1 MIITAVYDKKLES
14 FLPQSVSASENV
26 LVAVR
31 NYKGMLRNTFMVE
44 NIDDF
49 SIYSLCT
56 IGSESGEVLDSSKSF
71 VCELSDLFTKPVS
84 EE

>member
-31 NYKGMLRNTFMVE
+31 NYKAMLRNSFMVE
-44 NIDDF
+44 NVDDF
-49 SIYSLCT
+49 SIHSLCT
-56 IGSESGEVLDSSKSF
+56 VSSETGDVLDSTQSF
-71 VCELSDLFTKPVS
+71 ICELSDLFSKPVS